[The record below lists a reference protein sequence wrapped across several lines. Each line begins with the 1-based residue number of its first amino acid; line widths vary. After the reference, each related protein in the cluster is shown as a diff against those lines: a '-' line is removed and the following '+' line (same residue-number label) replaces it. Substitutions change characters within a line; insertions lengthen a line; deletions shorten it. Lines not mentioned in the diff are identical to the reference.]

1 MEVGGGA
8 VRTVEQVGGREVCS
22 GLINRLPYHQKSC
35 SARRV
40 VIIVNL
46 QGKEAVEMVCTKS
59 AREVN
64 LLIAMRVQARSPSIP
79 FQSINFQIS
88 IILPLKSHMDA
99 KKKKEINQC
108 METGSKI
115 STLPIRFSTP
125 PLILTMLEHLSHGI
139 IQLKCI
145 MFGCHLHTRNRSRRR
160 CGFTDLWIT
169 VKERNKFRRKVQ
181 SH

>member
-1 MEVGGGA
+1 
-8 VRTVEQVGGREVCS
+8 
-22 GLINRLPYHQKSC
+22 
-35 SARRV
+35 
-40 VIIVNL
+40 
-46 QGKEAVEMVCTKS
+46 MVCTKS

-64 LLIAMRVQARSPSIP
+64 LLIAMRVQACSPSTP

-88 IILPLKSHMDA
+88 IILPPKMTPHMDT
-99 KKKKEINQC
+99 KKKKKVNQC

-115 STLPIRFSTP
+115 STLPILLSTP
-125 PLILTMLEHLSHGI
+125 PLILTMLVHLSHGI

-145 MFGCHLHTRNRSRRR
+145 MSVCHLRTRNRSRRR

-169 VKERNKFRRKVQ
+169 VKERNKFRRKVP